1 MEIGLTNKHTV
12 LAVSM
17 RQCNQREKGG
27 KWEKGE
33 WKRNDEKETSL
44 HRRKHKKTNN
54 NNNNT
59 DLYKMGTLASEKRV
73 ADATKPLIWR
83 KVSVYELP
91 PQVPNQFC
99 RPQFVGDKV
108 T

>member
-1 MEIGLTNKHTV
+1 MALITST
-12 LAVSM
+12 
-17 RQCNQREKGG
+17 QCWLCPRDNVIREKRG
-27 KWEKGE
+27 KNG
-33 WKRNDEKETSL
+33 KREDGRGTM
-44 HRRKHKKTNN
+44 KKRLVYIEESTKKNN

-59 DLYKMGTLASEKRV
+59 DLYKMGTLASEKMV